1 MSHPLFMIPHHCSY
15 HITSTECMI
24 SHTLYMTSH
33 TWQHNIISAISPTI
47 SDTISTVSVS
57 SHPLYVRYH
66 IQCTCDILS
75 TIFMTSDPVCMTS
88 QHCVDA
94 TTIGICMTSFVLQMT
109 SHPFYHTKPHYLWRH
124 IHFRH
129 DITPTLSDIAPT
141 VSMSSQPLNRYHT
154 HFCMTSHPL
163 YVWYHMHC
171 I

>member
-1 MSHPLFMIPHHCSY
+1 MY
-15 HITSTECMI
+15 DITSTIYDITQLYLWHQFHYIWYHIHYIWPHVHCICVITLTLSMI
-24 SHTLYMTSH
+24 S
-33 TWQHNIISAISPTI
+33 QPK
-47 SDTISTVSVS
+47 
-57 SHPLYVRYH
+57 YVWCH
-66 IQCTCDILS
+66 IQYTCDLLS

-109 SHPFYHTKPHYLWRH
+109 SHPLYHTKPHYLWCH

-129 DITPTLSDIAPT
+129 DITTTLSDIAPT